1 MRKLWL
7 LAPLVLV
14 LTSIFVTANVAVADN
29 GATTTPFKV
38 VYTPAFGS
46 WTCTG
51 AHIVKTAP
59 NPVHKESQSCTDPN
73 STLPAGTYDLVTQL
87 GWFSDY
93 HYFILNEGF
102 VLAIAGTLV
111 SDGAGNY
118 EVVSYYAP

>member
-7 LAPLVLV
+7 LAAVVLV
-14 LTSIFVTANVAVADN
+14 LTSIFVTANVAVANN
-29 GATTTPFKV
+29 GAETTPFKV
-38 VYTPAFGS
+38 EYPPANGS

-59 NPVHKESQSCTDPN
+59 KPVHKESQSCVDPN
-73 STLPAGTYDLVTQL
+73 STIPAGTYDLPTTF

-93 HYFILNEGF
+93 HAFVLNEGF
-102 VLAIAGTLV
+102 VVAIAGTLV

-118 EVVSYYAP
+118 EVVSYYP